1 MFITQPGVIAG
12 QCNIYT
18 FGPVVVSDI
27 DKNGKEI
34 KYNRSYNKHSITVF
48 KKRYAF
54 FSSFYSRISVS

>member
-34 KYNRSYNKHSITVF
+34 KYNRSYNKHSITVL
-48 KKRYAF
+48 KKDMP
-54 FSSFYSRISVS
+54 SFLHFTAE